1 MSLLLLP
8 LALASRS
15 DAELFE
21 EQGRW
26 PEALAA
32 WKECAS
38 AERHCARRAALLEP
52 MAADQF
58 AGWTVLTEVRR
69 DYRNLG
75 GAEAT
80 RRIQEALVQNPEGP
94 AAAELR
100 VWLANEYARG
110 NELGELEKLQATHPD
125 PLGSLLLDK
134 QREAHQRERDV
145 RLSGGLSA
153 LLLTAGLLRR
163 SRPLAWSSA
172 GAAVGL
178 LGLPPLGM
186 ALLYESTWWRSFLAS
201 ALLIGLVVL
210 LKERLSL
217 ALVQAAFW
225 SGMVAIARQGGWL

>member
-1 MSLLLLP
+1 MSLFFLP
-8 LALASRS
+8 LALASRA

-32 WKECAS
+32 WKQCAD
-38 AERHCARRAALLEP
+38 AERHCARRAAVLEP
-52 MAADQF
+52 MATDQF
-58 AGWTVLTEVRR
+58 AGWTVLSEVRR

-75 GAEAT
+75 STEAT
-80 RRIQEALVQNPEGP
+80 RRIQAALEQNPEGP

-100 VWLANEYARG
+100 IWLANEYARS
-110 NELGELEKLQATHPD
+110 NELSALEKLQATHPD

-134 QREAHQRERDV
+134 QREAQRRERDV
-145 RLSGGLSA
+145 RISGGFSA

-172 GAAVGL
+172 GAALGL
-178 LGLPPLGM
+178 VGLPPLVM
-186 ALLYESTWWRSFLAS
+186 ALLYDSTWWRPFLAS

-210 LKERLSL
+210 LKARLPL
-217 ALVQAAFW
+217 LLLLPAFW
-225 SGMVAIARQGGWL
+225 SGMVAIGRQGGWW